1 MTGFGN
7 DDARRRVGRTDR
19 VSYRLALAAV
29 AAIAVVGAST
39 SAARAD
45 TIVVIDG
52 RGFGHGVGMAQD
64 GAYWMAKSGRSAAEI
79 LTLFYPGTS
88 LLKQGGTVRVPLMS
102 VGSLTIGFPN
112 GGTIGDR
119 KVPASGQ
126 VTVRSTSGGLVAI
139 VSGTSG
145 SGTAQSAAA
154 PSMTRSFALRD
165 SDHTVQVGIE
175 LIATRSLILAQSSGS
190 AAEATTST
198 PFSAAEPTL
207 VPGPSPIVVPV
218 PPDPENQ
225 SSVIILS
232 PPTTLAPAPPPTGA
246 LPEVSGPIASTGSPP
261 IATAAPTP
269 LDGAGKS
276 TIVTT
281 DTSEPGNS
289 ATGHTTL
296 EPVVPVPRL
305 QASAAKSGVVT
316 VGAKRYR
323 GTLELTASS
332 GIRVVNELDMEDY
345 LRGMG
350 EILSPDWPAATLQ
363 AQAIAAR
370 TYAFRTMATKG
381 EVCPTQR
388 CQVYL
393 GAQAEY
399 PQMDAAVLATRGKVL
414 SYKGKLAAT
423 FYSASGG
430 GTIASP
436 TEAFGGSGN
445 DLPYLKAGVYPT
457 GDVKAWTVRMSL
469 GEAGRRLGY
478 AGELHS
484 ILVSA
489 VGPSGRAT
497 EVTLDGSTG
506 AVHLGGPRVDAALG
520 LRSTFFTVRTE
531 TGTLGPSTLATT
543 GAGSDAGTVDLS
555 AQSDL
560 LTSAD
565 PAVGGTDV
573 ALEADSANARSGTT
587 DADTTSPVT
596 DPTDAIGATV
606 AANVPPPTRSGPSGL
621 DGAGALL
628 ARRASTAGAAHRDG
642 GVDLMFGAAVA
653 AAVLVSIAMVRR
665 RRRPRVLTR

>member
-1 MTGFGN
+1 MPGFGN
-7 DDARRRVGRTDR
+7 YHARWRVGRTDR
-19 VSYRLALAAV
+19 VSYALALAAV
-29 AAIAVVGAST
+29 AAIAVVGVTS

-64 GAYWMAKSGRSAAEI
+64 GAYWMGKSGRSAAEI

-88 LLKQGGTVRVPLMS
+88 LLKQGGTVRVPLLS
-102 VGSLTIGFPN
+102 VSSLTIGFPN

-119 KVPASGQ
+119 KVATGGQ
-126 VTVRSTSGGLVAI
+126 VTVRSASGGLVAT
-139 VSGTSG
+139 VSGASG

-154 PSMTRSFALRD
+154 PSMTRSFALRG
-165 SDHTVQVGIE
+165 SDHAEEVGIE
-175 LIATRSLILAQSSGS
+175 LIAARSLVRAQSGGS

-198 PFSAAEPTL
+198 PLSAAQPTL
-207 VPGPSPIVVPV
+207 VPGPSPTVAPV
-218 PPDPENQ
+218 PPDPDNP

-232 PPTTLAPAPPPTGA
+232 PPTTLAPAPPPTVV
-246 LPEVSGPIASTGSPP
+246 PSEVSSPTPSAGPTP

-269 LDGAGKS
+269 RDGSAES

-281 DTSEPGNS
+281 DTSEPGTS
-289 ATGHTTL
+289 ATGHTTV
-296 EPVVPVPRL
+296 EPVVSVLRL
-305 QASAAKSGVVT
+305 QATAAKNGVVT

-323 GTLELTASS
+323 GTVELTASS
-332 GIRVVNELDMEDY
+332 GIQVVNELDMEDY

-370 TYAFRTMATKG
+370 TYAFRTMATAG

-436 TEAFGGSGN
+436 TEAFGGNGK

-469 GEAGRRLGY
+469 GEVGRRLGY

-484 ILVSA
+484 MLVSA

-497 EVTLDGSTG
+497 DVTLDGSAG
-506 AVHLGGPRVDAALG
+506 AIHLGGPRVDAALG

-531 TGTLGPSTLATT
+531 TGTLGPSTITTT
-543 GAGSDAGTVDLS
+543 GSGSDAGTVDLS

-560 LTSAD
+560 LASAD

-573 ALEADSANARSGTT
+573 AQEADSANGLSVTA
-587 DADTTSPVT
+587 DADTASPNT
-596 DPTDAIGATV
+596 DSPNTDSTDAVSATV
-606 AANVPPPTRSGPSGL
+606 AVSIPTPPRSGPSGR
-621 DGAGALL
+621 DGAGSLL
-628 ARRASTAGAAHRDG
+628 ARRASSAGAAHRDG
-642 GVDLMFGAAVA
+642 GVDLMFGAVVA
-653 AAVLVSIAMVRR
+653 AAVLASIAMVRR
-665 RRRPRVLTR
+665 HRGS